1 MNSCQFVLISQDSC
15 SLVLVARSCFVIWRG
30 VQRIEHIRRKRARTD
45 FARSPSVC
53 EHLPG
58 HAEHRPQG
66 AEQISLGQ
74 SDAARAASDASGGE
88 STNAQSPERAEQAS
102 SVSCFALSGLV
113 RSEAVKK
120 LGQAPSR
127 PLIFWGFRPF
137 GSEPVPFLHSLSGAR
152 VPRATFAG
160 SPASLCPG
168 LACSAP
174 LGQRTALHACSG

>member
-102 SVSCFALSGLV
+102 SESCFAPSGLV
-113 RSEAVKK
+113 CSV
-120 LGQAPSR
+120 S
-127 PLIFWGFRPF
+127 
-137 GSEPVPFLHSLSGAR
+137 R
-152 VPRATFAG
+152 VPGATFAG
-160 SPASLCPG
+160 TPASLCPG

-174 LGQRTALHACSG
+174 LGQRTALRSRAFPGVRGPSQGSGLVFGLQGL